1 MRINPFVRMP
11 GPQEAL
17 CSCEL
22 WQRFTPPGK
31 WGRKQVQRT
40 ERGNKY
46 VSQDPN
52 QSPLV
57 FQVHEGVRSSSY
69 LTQRSQRKCPIQGGG
84 EVARAVPPPRAPPR
98 WLWSREAGGRS
109 SKAERGRC
117 ALQWRK
123 QTPQPRILRVL
134 DTNGGIQYLRGNG
147 RKQDWSGAS

>member
-46 VSQDPN
+46 VSRDPN

-69 LTQRSQRKCPIQGGG
+69 IRQRKEEG
-84 EVARAVPPPRAPPR
+84 R
-98 WLWSREAGGRS
+98 WPGRS
-109 SKAERGRC
+109 HHPEPLQDGYGAEKTERGRC

-134 DTNGGIQYLRGNG
+134 DTKGGIQ
-147 RKQDWSGAS
+147 